1 MSTPITD
8 SEYETQKRE
17 YDMMA
22 EIDWPPFYADFDF
35 ARKLEVQLNAAL
47 NEIGELRKVIV
58 ELTAA
63 GNCVEGDKMNLAM
76 AIREVGGTANVKW
89 STDNW
94 NKAKDWD
101 RRNK

>member
-1 MSTPITD
+1 MKTPRTD
-8 SEYETQKRE
+8 DEVE
-17 YDMMA
+17 YDPTN
-22 EIDWPPFYADFDF
+22 IDDVKNF
-35 ARKLEVQLNAAL
+35 ARKLEVQLNVAVS
-47 NEIGELRKVIV
+47 EIGELRKVIV

-94 NKAKDWD
+94 IKAKDWD
-101 RRNK
+101 RRKNGTI

>member
-1 MSTPITD
+1 MSTPRTD
-8 SEYETQKRE
+8 GEVE
-17 YDMMA
+17 YDPTN
-22 EIDWPPFYADFDF
+22 IDDVKNF
-35 ARKLEVQLNAAL
+35 ARKLEVQLNVAL
-47 NEIGELRKVIV
+47 GEIGYLRKVIV

-63 GNCVEGDKMNLAM
+63 GNCVESDKLILRTWLKEKDDVYCTIGN
-76 AIREVGGTANVKW
+76 K

>member
-1 MSTPITD
+1 MKTPRTD
-8 SEYETQKRE
+8 DEVE
-17 YDMMA
+17 YDPTN
-22 EIDWPPFYADFDF
+22 IDDVKNF
-35 ARKLEVQLNAAL
+35 ARKLEVQLNVAL
-47 NEIGELRKVIV
+47 GEIGYLRKVIV

-63 GNCVEGDKMNLAM
+63 GNCMESDKLILRTWLKEKDDVYCTIGN
-76 AIREVGGTANVKW
+76 K

>member
-1 MSTPITD
+1 MKTPRTD
-8 SEYETQKRE
+8 DEAE
-17 YDMMA
+17 YDPTN
-22 EIDWPPFYADFDF
+22 IDDVKNF
-35 ARKLEVQLNAAL
+35 ARKLETQLSVAL

-63 GNCVEGDKMNLAM
+63 GNCVESDKIAMRHILRDMGAGGNL
-76 AIREVGGTANVKW
+76 GFK

-94 NKAKDWD
+94 NNAKDWD

>member
-47 NEIGELRKVIV
+47 NEIGELRNVIV

-63 GNCVEGDKMNLAM
+63 GNCVESDKLILRTWLKEKDDVYCTIGNKST
-76 AIREVGGTANVKW
+76 ECW
-89 STDNW
+89 S
-94 NKAKDWD
+94 
-101 RRNK
+101 

>member
-1 MSTPITD
+1 MSTPRTD
-8 SEYETQKRE
+8 AKLIESYGKDGKLVVSDRV
-17 YDMMA
+17 
-22 EIDWPPFYADFDF
+22 YATF
-35 ARKLEVQLNAAL
+35 ARRLEVELNAAL
-47 NEIGELRKVIV
+47 NEIGELRRVIV

-63 GNCVEGDKMNLAM
+63 GNCVESDKLILRTWLKEKDDVYCTIGN
-76 AIREVGGTANVKW
+76 K